1 MQNLHIG
8 LIWRSAFNEVNDWAP
23 TQASYNGKVDLV
35 KFLIETGG
43 ATVDVRDNEGM
54 TPLHRASSYRGKLEI
69 VQLLVQNN
77 ATVDS
82 TTAVNAVTPLHL
94 AALAGK
100 HEIAK
105 YLIQN
110 RAPID
115 AKDCEGKTPLHISA
129 LEGHLEVVSCL
140 TENGAMIDPK
150 DKDDQ
155 TPHFLAMKNGQTDV
169 VNFLTQMK
177 KRKAEKEP
185 EENLS
190 SKAPCIV
197 CLEPRNGFY
206 VLLPC
211 GHTCICEVCC
221 MKLKCNFS
229 KCPSCRK
236 PIKSYTKLFFQ
247 EPE

>member
-1 MQNLHIG
+1 M
-8 LIWRSAFNEVNDWAP
+8 WRSVFNEVNDWAS

-43 ATVDVRDNEGM
+43 ATVDTRDNEGM
-54 TPLHRASSYRGKLEI
+54 TPLHKASSYRGKLEI

-82 TTAVNAVTPLHL
+82 TAVNAVTPLHL

-110 RAPID
+110 CAPID

-129 LEGHLEVVSCL
+129 LEGHLEVVMCL
-140 TENGAMIDPK
+140 TDNGAIIDSK

-169 VNFLTQMK
+169 VNFLTQKK

-211 GHTCICEVCC
+211 GHSCICEVCC